1 MSFMR
6 EKKQSRQK
14 DAYTIEL
21 ENIHSDFRIFGESLG
36 FVRGEV
42 KGNTHQL
49 VKIEERLTNME
60 VDLEFVKSELGII
73 RHNQITRDEFKFL
86 ETRVTRL
93 ERKLR

>member
-1 MSFMR
+1 MSFMK

-14 DAYTIEL
+14 DAYTIVL
-21 ENIHSDFRIFGESLG
+21 ENIYSNFKVFGESLE
-36 FVRGEV
+36 FIRDEV
-42 KGNTHQL
+42 KNHTHRL
-49 VKIEERLTNME
+49 AKIEERLTNME